1 MRLRLRFVLRLVG
14 FTPANRC
21 LHFLA
26 AALNARCAAFGVVI
40 FVPRILAIIHF
51 LNFVFDPRFGAALRL
66 RLAITPT
73 PYNQP
78 IFLLRDLRPFFFPRR
93 VRFTTP
99 RRGRHFFAAIRNARR
114 ADFIDTIF
122 VPRIL
127 ATRHFLYLALDP
139 CEQTAAFRRLDFFL
153 TILHR
158 SRKFTDN
165 DYRRLRAREVLRH
178 LFEPFNRPYLH
189 RRFPAFRR
197 PTFRR
202 LAGAFPA
209 SFLRHIFAAR
219 ENALRAAFGVLNLMR
234 LIAETIHFL

>member
-1 MRLRLRFVLRLVG
+1 LRL
-14 FTPANRC
+14 T
-21 LHFLA
+21 
-26 AALNARCAAFGVVI
+26 
-40 FVPRILAIIHF
+40 
-51 LNFVFDPRFGAALRL
+51 
-66 RLAITPT
+66 
-73 PYNQP
+73 
-78 IFLLRDLRPFFFPRR
+78 LRPFFLLWCT
-93 VRFTTP
+93 RFTAP

-114 ADFIDTIF
+114 ADFIETIF

-127 ATRHFLYLALDP
+127 ATRHFLYFALDP
-139 CEQTAAFRRLDFFL
+139 GEQTAAFRRLDLFL

-158 SRKFTDN
+158 SRKFTDT

-178 LFEPFNRPYLH
+178 LFEPFSRPYLH

-219 ENALRAAFGVLNLMR
+219 PNALRAAFGVLNLMR
-234 LIAETIHFL
+234 LIAETIHFLYPRAPPTTRRLFVVRLRLTIVLSLGDFAPRCVLVRKTYKGLSKMFLVFIYSNDEWS